1 MDESAVK
8 KAMEMVKKM
17 LRERGDG
24 RDGPMVQSGVLD
36 DSIAMRNLMSA
47 NNANKAAERGALDG
61 IAQPGNVDL
70 GIPGITLSPVVRQI
84 LEDKL
89 VGISRGLRLGYGPE
103 GFGMGA
109 TVGREITASPEGVR
123 TGPIRGVD
131 LQHKS
136 GDQQMGVG
144 VHHGDRG
151 NRWAIQY
158 RNKF

>member
-8 KAMEMVKKM
+8 KAMEMVKDI

-24 RDGPMVQSGVLD
+24 PMVKGGIPD

-47 NNANKAAERGALDG
+47 NNTNKVVERGALDG
-61 IAQPGNVDL
+61 IAQQGNVEL
-70 GIPGITLSPVVRQI
+70 GIPGLTLSPVARQI
-84 LEDKL
+84 LEDRL
-89 VGISRGLRLGYGPE
+89 VGMSRGLRLGYGPE
-103 GFGMGA
+103 GFGAGA
-109 TVGREITASPEGVR
+109 TVGREITASPEGVQ
-123 TGPIRGVD
+123 TSPIRGLD